1 MGVSGS
7 KGDRKAAGAE
17 DSGMT
22 HRLKAEPPLQQKPQ
36 SLHTLLS
43 PQVQERLSAFNRI
56 QLQTA

>member
-17 DSGMT
+17 DSGRA